1 MKLYFFYISIVL
13 FSIMFIACFSMDKNK
28 VKDHIYNKGFTIV
41 FWGMDVDSIE
51 DLEKSQFDELL
62 LKHTPDKKVEDKDI
76 LRYYWDEQ
84 LIEIDYK
91 SIDGRPG
98 FPVEISGKFFS
109 LVLNNKIVF
118 HGLNRTGL
126 DILVARM
133 REYDDSDYPAMISF
147 RCTND
152 KNAILALKPKYL
164 QISSIFRMYSEQD
177 QRRIL
182 HPEVLEHFE
191 KQGKIIRGTIDLRG
205 LLKDYDTRFKRP

>member
-1 MKLYFFYISIVL
+1 
-13 FSIMFIACFSMDKNK
+13 MDKNK
-28 VKDHIYNKGFTIV
+28 VKDHIYSKGFTIV
-41 FWGMDVDSIE
+41 FWGTDVDSTE

-98 FPVEISGKFFS
+98 YPVSISGKFFS

-118 HGLNRTGL
+118 HGLNKTGL
-126 DILVARM
+126 LLRVARKQ
-133 REYDDSDYPAMISF
+133 EYDDSNYPAMISF

-152 KNAILALKPKYL
+152 KNAILALKPKFL
-164 QISSIFRMYSEQD
+164 PRSSIFRMYSEQD

-182 HPEVLEHFE
+182 HPEVLKHFE

-205 LLKDYDTRFKRP
+205 LLKDYDTLKDYVKRDALKFLS